1 MILIKKYRTKNVE
14 TKTVLFVLLVL
25 VLPVFFQGCSKPETT
40 GVSYYFDSAGGN
52 NENSGISAGEPF
64 QSLSKIKQLK
74 MRPGDKILLKSG
86 AVFTEQL
93 FFSGK
98 GDLLNPVVIGKYGGE
113 ALPHIKG
120 DGKTAA
126 VYILNSEYFV
136 LRDLE
141 ISNQGETPVEG
152 LNGVLIELNNFGV
165 AKNIVVENLFVHDVT
180 GSLVKEKGGGN
191 AIHFVNYHDNQPD
204 SLLSCFDGLLVQ
216 NCHVKDSQRNGIM
229 MWGNWIRSKW
239 FPSRNVVIRN
249 NLIEGVPGDGIVP
262 VGCESPL
269 VEYNI
274 MRDCPGTLPASE
286 ACDGIWPWSCD
297 NAVIQFNIVDGHKS
311 VVDGYG
317 FDSDWNSTNSVF
329 QYNLSMNNDGGFM
342 LICNS
347 GGWPTDWSIGNTG
360 TRVRYNLSINDGI
373 RNYIPANKHDY
384 FSALFHVTGPVFNT
398 VVEKNLFYVVKK
410 EKPEIDKTFVHLSSW
425 TGYADS
431 TAFRNNFLF
440 LAEPHTAVLPGKS
453 TQNFF
458 EENIF
463 AGEMTGFETGFQK
476 ADLPFNSGLWYDEND
491 ANLKKLMDFV
501 KDKTVTINGSEHKIA
516 SLIGY
521 NENH

>member
-1 MILIKKYRTKNVE
+1 MILANKYRIKQAAAE
-14 TKTVLFVLLVL
+14 IGFFALLL
-25 VLPVFFQGCSKPETT
+25 TFPVFIMSCSQPGTN
-40 GVSYYFDSAGGN
+40 GVSYYFDSAEGN
-52 NENSGISAGEPF
+52 NENSGTSPEKPF
-64 QSLSKIKQLK
+64 QSLVKIRELALQ
-74 MRPGDKILLKSG
+74 PGDKILLKSG
-86 AVFTEQL
+86 SVFTEQL
-93 FFSGK
+93 YFSGK
-98 GDLLNPVVIGKYGGE
+98 GDSLNPVEIGKYGGD

-126 VYILNSEYFV
+126 VHILNSEYFV

-141 ISNQGETPVEG
+141 ISNKGETPVEG
-152 LNGVLIELNNFGV
+152 LNGLLVELNNYGI
-165 AKNIVVENLFVHDVT
+165 AKNIVIENLFVHGVT
-180 GSLVKEKGGGN
+180 GSLVKEKGGGD
-191 AIHFVNYHDNQPD
+191 AIHFVNYHDDKPD
-204 SLLSCFDGLLVQ
+204 TVLSCFDGLLVQ
-216 NCHVKDSQRNGIM
+216 NCHVKDCQRNGIM

-239 FPSRNVVIRN
+239 FPSRNVIIRN

-274 MRDCPGTLPASE
+274 MRDCPGTLPTSE

-297 NAVIQFNIVDGHKS
+297 NAVIQYNIVDGHKS

-317 FDSDWNSTNSVF
+317 FDSDWNSANSLF

-347 GGWPTDWSIGNTG
+347 GGWPADWSIGNTG
-360 TRVRYNLSINDGI
+360 TRVQFNLSINDGI
-373 RNYIPANKHDY
+373 RNYIPANKTEY

-440 LAEPHTAVLPGKS
+440 LAEPHKAVLPGKS
-453 TQNFF
+453 TRNFF
-458 EENIF
+458 EGNIF
-463 AGEMTGFETGFQK
+463 SGELSGFETGFQK
-476 ADLPFNSGLWYDEND
+476 AGLPFNSALWYDEND
-491 ANLKKLMDFV
+491 EGWIKLVDFV
-501 KDKTVTINGSEHKIA
+501 KDKTITIEGREYKITD
-516 SLIGY
+516 LIGY
-521 NENH
+521 TEKQ